1 MKIHGAMKK
10 ILVVE
15 DNELNLEMLQ
25 RRLTRRGFA
34 VTTAQDGQE
43 AIEKTFA
50 ENPDLILMDMN
61 LPVLDGWEATRQIKR
76 DEKLKNIPV
85 IALTAH
91 AMSDDEDKALNAGC
105 DDFATK
111 PVDFGRL
118 LEKIEKHLKTGGDRG

>member
-1 MKIHGAMKK
+1 MKK

-25 RRLTRRGFA
+25 RRLIRKGFA
-34 VTTAQDGQE
+34 VTTALDGQE
-43 AIEKTFA
+43 AIDKTIS

-61 LPVLDGWEATRQIKR
+61 LPVLDGWEATKRIKN

-118 LEKIEKHLKTGGDRG
+118 LEKIEKHLQLGVARG